1 MNITMP
7 VEMTLSSRMRTT
19 RLALRWLGWG
29 FRLSGLIYLAG
40 VILTFRGSAGDYLG
54 IALAVLAVVFPEA
67 FAVLVHLRSKRFGT
81 LYTYTLTDDVVR
93 VRTAV
98 TNVEISWTMMK
109 DVRERRAD
117 WSFRFSG
124 GGSMSIP
131 KDAFT
136 PEQDAEWRAFAAA
149 RGLTEQVGDAGT
161 GAGRR

>member
-7 VEMTLSSRMRTT
+7 VEMTLSLRMRMM

-29 FRLSGLIYLAG
+29 FRLSGLFLLAG
-40 VILTFRGSAGDYLG
+40 GLLAFRNDFGNYVG
-54 IALAVLAVVFPEA
+54 IAIAAIALVFPEA
-67 FAVLVHLRSKRFGT
+67 IAVLVHLRSKRFGT

-98 TNVEISWTMMK
+98 TNLEISWTMMK
-109 DVRERRAD
+109 AVRERPAD

-136 PEQDAEWRAFAAA
+136 PEQDAEWRAFATA